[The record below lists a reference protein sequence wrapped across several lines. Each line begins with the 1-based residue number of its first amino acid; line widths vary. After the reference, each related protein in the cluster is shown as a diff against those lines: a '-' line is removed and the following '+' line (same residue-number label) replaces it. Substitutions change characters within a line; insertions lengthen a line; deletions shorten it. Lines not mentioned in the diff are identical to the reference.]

1 MPSSF
6 DVFSTLFSPFLP
18 KGKGTPQWKQDF
30 IIREKIRYQRK
41 FATSIRGVDTP
52 RREAFAFIISICVF
66 ELRRNFVNRRK
77 WLGFASPS
85 ESSLSF
91 STANLVV
98 ICNAD
103 DASLSKETYKIGT
116 VIDTLFQISVFH
128 LELLQIEAFL
138 ILLTNSNRCT
148 HFVKQKGIRY

>member
-6 DVFSTLFSPFLP
+6 NVFWTLFSPFSS
-18 KGKGTPQWKQDF
+18 KGLGTPQWKQEF
-30 IIREKIRYQRK
+30 IIRKKIRYQRK

-66 ELRRNFVNRRK
+66 ELRRNFVNRRD

-103 DASLSKETYKIGT
+103 DASLSKEAFKIGT
-116 VIDTLFQISVFH
+116 VINTLFQIFL

-138 ILLTNSNRCT
+138 ILWTNSNRCT
-148 HFVKQKGIRY
+148 DFVKQKGIRY